1 MPAARRRFLKVKQ
14 NGYPPS
20 MIFQTHRHP
29 PPAEK
34 ALPSHFPG
42 KRTKKMRLDWKVAGE
57 ERRGGDS
64 SKRVSS
70 ASRSVHPT
78 VARWSVHLLT
88 LKCPSSLPSLL
99 FRRAVRLLLRN
110 EFASPLPQLAS
121 HPVQGSFSSP
131 YSLFLL
137 SPAHFPRFRLPA
149 RRRRRRDQTRRL
161 QSPILLPKVAK
172 SSSSAYEERER
183 ESFAFR

>member
-1 MPAARRRFLKVKQ
+1 
-14 NGYPPS
+14 
-20 MIFQTHRHP
+20 
-29 PPAEK
+29 
-34 ALPSHFPG
+34 
-42 KRTKKMRLDWKVAGE
+42 MRLDWKVAGE

-88 LKCPSSLPSLL
+88 LKCPSSLPARL

-121 HPVQGSFSSP
+121 HPFQGSFSSP
-131 YSLFLL
+131 KAPYSPFLL

-149 RRRRRRDQTRRL
+149 RRRRLDQTRRL

-172 SSSSAYEERER
+172 SYSSAYEERER